1 MPKGEY
7 HISWR
12 KGVQKMANIEKFTRE
27 ELKGIGVGL
36 KPTVHVGK
44 EGLTENIV
52 IELKNQ
58 IKINRVVKV
67 KVLPSSADKKRE
79 IADELAE
86 RSETKLIEIRGS
98 TILLCNPRHYKGD

>member
-1 MPKGEY
+1 MK
-7 HISWR
+7 
-12 KGVQKMANIEKFTRE
+12 KMANIEKFTKK

-44 EGLTENIV
+44 DGLTENV
-52 IELKNQ
+52 VTELKNQ

-67 KVLPSSADKKRE
+67 KVLPSSVEKKRE
-79 IADELAE
+79 IAEELAK
-86 RSETKLIEIRGS
+86 RSGTMLVEIRGS